1 MGDLL
6 TNWLTDWQTYWLAEL
21 LSDWL
26 AYWLADLL
34 TCWLA
39 NWLIDRLNCW
49 LTYRLA
55 CLPTY
60 WTVDWL
66 TCSINDWLTD
76 WLTVIDWLIDWL
88 AYGQIGLTG
97 WSTYWRFMLRMKLI
111 LMPFYDKNQNN
122 CLLIKV
128 TNFSFQIRCVQQ
140 MSTATGF
147 TNVEVIFIA
156 VSAVYI
162 AL

>member
-1 MGDLL
+1 
-6 TNWLTDWQTYWLAEL
+6 
-21 LSDWL
+21 
-26 AYWLADLL
+26 
-34 TCWLA
+34 
-39 NWLIDRLNCW
+39 
-49 LTYRLA
+49 
-55 CLPTY
+55 
-60 WTVDWL
+60 
-66 TCSINDWLTD
+66 
-76 WLTVIDWLIDWL
+76 
-88 AYGQIGLTG
+88 
-97 WSTYWRFMLRMKLI
+97 
-111 LMPFYDKNQNN
+111 MPFYDKNQNN